1 MKNNVA
7 VIGNGK
13 IGRVIASLLRS
24 ENYNVVI
31 GDAVQEHGVVSLDA
45 SDETQLEHFLK
56 DKDVV
61 CSAAPY
67 YLNKTIANVAARN
80 GVAYFDLTED
90 VEVTDYIKKLNTKT
104 FMMPQCGLAPGAV
117 NIIGSNLIKD
127 FDEAHEVQMR
137 VGALPRYPSNEMSYY
152 LTWSTNGLINEYCN
166 LCDVIV
172 DGEKLKIPP
181 LDGVETIYIDGRRY
195 EAFNTSGGVA
205 TMCETFKDKVQSLS
219 YKTIRYPGHRDKIN
233 FLFQDLNLKNNK
245 DKIGDLFDQTVPYTT
260 EDVVVMLIKVI
271 GKKGGKLLEK
281 SYQKN
286 IFGKDGMS
294 AIQRST
300 ASGVCANIVSY
311 CRDELTGEGFVKQED
326 VDWQTFISNKFGQVY
341 VE

>member
-13 IGRVIASLLRS
+13 IGRVIASLLKS

-31 GDAVQEHGVVSLDA
+31 GDAVQSHGVVSLDA
-45 SDETQLEHFLK
+45 SDEKQLEHFLK

-67 YLNKTIANVAARN
+67 FLNKNIANVASRM

-90 VEVTDYIKKLNTKT
+90 VEVTDYIKNLDTKT

-127 FDEAHEVQMR
+127 FDEAHDVQMR

-166 LCDVIV
+166 LCDVIA
-172 DGEKLKIPP
+172 DGKKLKIPP
-181 LDGVETIYIDGRRY
+181 LDGVERIYIDGRKY

-205 TMCETFKDKVQSLS
+205 TMCETFEGKVNTLS
-219 YKTIRYPGHRDKIN
+219 YKTIRYPGHHSSMK
-233 FLFQDLNLKNNK
+233 FLLDDLNLK
-245 DKIGDLFDQTVPYTT
+245 Q
-260 EDVVVMLIKVI
+260 KVFY
-271 GKKGGKLLEK
+271 
-281 SYQKN
+281 SN
-286 IFGKDGMS
+286 I
-294 AIQRST
+294 
-300 ASGVCANIVSY
+300 
-311 CRDELTGEGFVKQED
+311 
-326 VDWQTFISNKFGQVY
+326 
-341 VE
+341 